1 MKRAKAV
8 ALYVARTV
16 VGLTFILSG
25 LVKAIDPLGT
35 QYKIQDYL
43 AAIPP
48 SLSLPDMLTLLMSVS
63 LSMVEFTLGAFML
76 TAISRRLTARLTLLF
91 MVVMT
96 AVTVWIYIADPVK
109 DCGCFGDA
117 LTLTNLETLLKNI
130 VLLALAALVAWRPTH
145 IGRLM
150 SRSNQMLLGQML
162 MVTPVALSFWCLYD
176 LPLIDFRPYHIGAD
190 IKAGMETPEG
200 AEQPV
205 FDTTF
210 IMEKDG
216 ERREFTLDNYPD
228 STWTFVDS
236 KTVTVKEGYVP
247 PIHDFSITAA
257 DGEDI
262 TDMVLG
268 REGYTFLLISPDL
281 DKADDQNFG
290 DIDQIYEFCQDNSIP
305 FYCLTASTEKSQQH
319 WQNITGA
326 EYPFCMTDAT
336 TLKTMIRSNPGL
348 MLLEKG
354 VVRGKWSHN
363 RLPETT
369 ELETMLKAGCDVA
382 ERQETTTQIN
392 IQNKLLQRLWQRK
405 SLQATGK

>member
-25 LVKAIDPLGT
+25 FVKAIDPLGT

-76 TAISRRLTARLTLLF
+76 TAISRRVTARLTLLF
-91 MVVMT
+91 MMVMT

-190 IKAGMETPEG
+190 IKAGMEIPEG

-247 PIHDFSITAA
+247 PIHDFSITSA

-369 ELETMLKAGCDVA
+369 ELETMLKA
-382 ERQETTTQIN
+382 R
-392 IQNKLLQRLWQRK
+392 
-405 SLQATGK
+405 

>member
-25 LVKAIDPLGT
+25 FVKAIDPLGT

-76 TAISRRLTARLTLLF
+76 TAISRRVTARLTLLF
-91 MVVMT
+91 MMVMT

-190 IKAGMETPEG
+190 IKAGMEIPEG

-305 FYCLTASTEKSQQH
+305 FYCLTASTEMSQQH

-369 ELETMLKAGCDVA
+369 ELETMLKA
-382 ERQETTTQIN
+382 R
-392 IQNKLLQRLWQRK
+392 
-405 SLQATGK
+405 

>member
-1 MKRAKAV
+1 MKRAKTV

-25 LVKAIDPLGT
+25 FVKAIDPLGT

-91 MVVMT
+91 MLVMT

-190 IKAGMETPEG
+190 IKAGMEIPEG

-369 ELETMLKAGCDVA
+369 ELETMLKAG
-382 ERQETTTQIN
+382 
-392 IQNKLLQRLWQRK
+392 
-405 SLQATGK
+405 

>member
-76 TAISRRLTARLTLLF
+76 TAICRRVTARLTLLF
-91 MVVMT
+91 MMVMT

-162 MVTPVALSFWCLYD
+162 MLTPVALSFWCLYD

-190 IKAGMETPEG
+190 IKAGMEIPEG

-369 ELETMLKAGCDVA
+369 ELETMLKA
-382 ERQETTTQIN
+382 R
-392 IQNKLLQRLWQRK
+392 
-405 SLQATGK
+405 

>member
-25 LVKAIDPLGT
+25 FVKAIDPLGT

-76 TAISRRLTARLTLLF
+76 TAISRRVTARLTLLF

-117 LTLTNLETLLKNI
+117 LILTNLETLLKNI

-162 MVTPVALSFWCLYD
+162 MLTPVALSFWCLYD

-190 IKAGMETPEG
+190 IKAGMEIPEG

-262 TDMVLG
+262 TEMVLG

-369 ELETMLKAGCDVA
+369 ELETMLKA
-382 ERQETTTQIN
+382 R
-392 IQNKLLQRLWQRK
+392 
-405 SLQATGK
+405 

>member
-25 LVKAIDPLGT
+25 FVKAIDPLGT

-63 LSMVEFTLGAFML
+63 LSLVEFTLGAFML
-76 TAISRRLTARLTLLF
+76 TAISRRVTARLTLLF
-91 MVVMT
+91 MLAMT

-162 MVTPVALSFWCLYD
+162 MLTPVALSFWCLYD

-190 IKAGMETPEG
+190 IKAGMEIPEG

-369 ELETMLKAGCDVA
+369 ELETMLKAG
-382 ERQETTTQIN
+382 
-392 IQNKLLQRLWQRK
+392 
-405 SLQATGK
+405 

>member
-8 ALYVARTV
+8 VLYVARTV

-25 LVKAIDPLGT
+25 FVKAIDPLGT

-76 TAISRRLTARLTLLF
+76 TAISRRVTARLTLLF

-190 IKAGMETPEG
+190 IKAGMEIPEG

-369 ELETMLKAGCDVA
+369 ELETMLKA
-382 ERQETTTQIN
+382 R
-392 IQNKLLQRLWQRK
+392 
-405 SLQATGK
+405 

>member
-25 LVKAIDPLGT
+25 FVKAIDPLGT

-190 IKAGMETPEG
+190 IKAGMEIPEG

-247 PIHDFSITAA
+247 PIHDFSITTA

-363 RLPETT
+363 RLPDTT
-369 ELETMLKAGCDVA
+369 ELETMLKA
-382 ERQETTTQIN
+382 R
-392 IQNKLLQRLWQRK
+392 
-405 SLQATGK
+405 

>member
-25 LVKAIDPLGT
+25 FVKAIDPLGT

-76 TAISRRLTARLTLLF
+76 TAISRRVTARLTLLF

-117 LTLTNLETLLKNI
+117 LILTNLETLLKNI

-162 MVTPVALSFWCLYD
+162 MLTPVALSFWCLYD

-190 IKAGMETPEG
+190 IKAGMEIPEG

-369 ELETMLKAGCDVA
+369 ELETMLKA
-382 ERQETTTQIN
+382 R
-392 IQNKLLQRLWQRK
+392 
-405 SLQATGK
+405 

>member
-25 LVKAIDPLGT
+25 FVKAIDPLGT

-76 TAISRRLTARLTLLF
+76 TAISRRVTARLTLLF

-190 IKAGMETPEG
+190 IKAGMEIPEG

-262 TDMVLG
+262 TEMVLG

-369 ELETMLKAGCDVA
+369 ELETMLKA
-382 ERQETTTQIN
+382 R
-392 IQNKLLQRLWQRK
+392 
-405 SLQATGK
+405 

>member
-25 LVKAIDPLGT
+25 FVKAIDPLGT

-76 TAISRRLTARLTLLF
+76 TAISRRVTARLTLLF

-190 IKAGMETPEG
+190 IKAGMEIPEG

-216 ERREFTLDNYPD
+216 EHREFTLDNYPD

-257 DGEDI
+257 DGDDI

-369 ELETMLKAGCDVA
+369 ELETMLKA
-382 ERQETTTQIN
+382 R
-392 IQNKLLQRLWQRK
+392 
-405 SLQATGK
+405 

>member
-25 LVKAIDPLGT
+25 FVKAIDPLGT

-76 TAISRRLTARLTLLF
+76 TAISRRVTARLTLLF

-117 LTLTNLETLLKNI
+117 LTLTNLETLLKNL

-162 MVTPVALSFWCLYD
+162 MLTPVALSFWCLYD

-190 IKAGMETPEG
+190 IKAGMEIPEG

-369 ELETMLKAGCDVA
+369 ELETMLKA
-382 ERQETTTQIN
+382 R
-392 IQNKLLQRLWQRK
+392 
-405 SLQATGK
+405 

>member
-48 SLSLPDMLTLLMSVS
+48 SLSLPDMLTLLMSIS

-162 MVTPVALSFWCLYD
+162 MLTPVALSFWCLYD

-190 IKAGMETPEG
+190 IKAGMEIPEG

-369 ELETMLKAGCDVA
+369 ELETMLKAG
-382 ERQETTTQIN
+382 
-392 IQNKLLQRLWQRK
+392 
-405 SLQATGK
+405 

>member
-25 LVKAIDPLGT
+25 FVKAIDPLGT

-162 MVTPVALSFWCLYD
+162 MLTPVALSFWCLYD

-190 IKAGMETPEG
+190 IKAGMEIPEG

-369 ELETMLKAGCDVA
+369 ELETMLKA
-382 ERQETTTQIN
+382 R
-392 IQNKLLQRLWQRK
+392 
-405 SLQATGK
+405 

>member
-25 LVKAIDPLGT
+25 FVKAIDPLGT

-91 MVVMT
+91 MMVMT

-117 LTLTNLETLLKNI
+117 LILTNLETLLKNI

-190 IKAGMETPEG
+190 IKAGMEIPEG

-228 STWTFVDS
+228 STWIFVDS

-369 ELETMLKAGCDVA
+369 ELETMLKAG
-382 ERQETTTQIN
+382 
-392 IQNKLLQRLWQRK
+392 
-405 SLQATGK
+405 

>member
-1 MKRAKAV
+1 MKRVKAV

-25 LVKAIDPLGT
+25 FVKAIDPLGT

-76 TAISRRLTARLTLLF
+76 TAISRRVTARLTLLF

-130 VLLALAALVAWRPTH
+130 VLLALAVLVAWRPTH

-190 IKAGMETPEG
+190 IKAGMEIPEG

-205 FDTTF
+205 FDTKF

-354 VVRGKWSHN
+354 IVRGKWSHN

-369 ELETMLKAGCDVA
+369 ELETMLKA
-382 ERQETTTQIN
+382 R
-392 IQNKLLQRLWQRK
+392 
-405 SLQATGK
+405 

>member
-25 LVKAIDPLGT
+25 FVKAIDPLGT

-91 MVVMT
+91 MMVMT

-190 IKAGMETPEG
+190 IKAGMEIPEG

-369 ELETMLKAGCDVA
+369 ELETMLKA
-382 ERQETTTQIN
+382 R
-392 IQNKLLQRLWQRK
+392 
-405 SLQATGK
+405 

>member
-76 TAISRRLTARLTLLF
+76 TAISRRVTARLTLLF

-162 MVTPVALSFWCLYD
+162 MLTPVALSFWCLYD

-190 IKAGMETPEG
+190 IKAGMEIPEG

-369 ELETMLKAGCDVA
+369 ELETMLKA
-382 ERQETTTQIN
+382 R
-392 IQNKLLQRLWQRK
+392 
-405 SLQATGK
+405 

>member
-91 MVVMT
+91 MMVMT

-190 IKAGMETPEG
+190 IKAGMEIPEG

-210 IMEKDG
+210 IMEKGG

-369 ELETMLKAGCDVA
+369 ELETMLKA
-382 ERQETTTQIN
+382 R
-392 IQNKLLQRLWQRK
+392 
-405 SLQATGK
+405 

>member
-25 LVKAIDPLGT
+25 FVKAIDPLGT

-190 IKAGMETPEG
+190 IKAGMEIPEG

-326 EYPFCMTDAT
+326 EFPFCMTDAP

-369 ELETMLKAGCDVA
+369 ELETMLKA
-382 ERQETTTQIN
+382 R
-392 IQNKLLQRLWQRK
+392 
-405 SLQATGK
+405 

>member
-76 TAISRRLTARLTLLF
+76 TAISRRVTARLTLLF

-117 LTLTNLETLLKNI
+117 LTLTNLATLLKNI

-162 MVTPVALSFWCLYD
+162 MLTPVALSFWCLYD

-190 IKAGMETPEG
+190 IKAGMEIPEG

-369 ELETMLKAGCDVA
+369 ELETMLKA
-382 ERQETTTQIN
+382 R
-392 IQNKLLQRLWQRK
+392 
-405 SLQATGK
+405 

>member
-76 TAISRRLTARLTLLF
+76 TAISRRVTARLTLLF

-190 IKAGMETPEG
+190 IKAGMEIPEG

-326 EYPFCMTDAT
+326 EYPFCTTDAT

-369 ELETMLKAGCDVA
+369 ELETMLKAG
-382 ERQETTTQIN
+382 
-392 IQNKLLQRLWQRK
+392 
-405 SLQATGK
+405 

>member
-25 LVKAIDPLGT
+25 LVKAIDPHGT
-35 QYKIQDYL
+35 QYKIHDYL

-76 TAISRRLTARLTLLF
+76 TAISRRGTARLTLLF

-190 IKAGMETPEG
+190 IKAGMEIPEG

-369 ELETMLKAGCDVA
+369 ELETMLKA
-382 ERQETTTQIN
+382 R
-392 IQNKLLQRLWQRK
+392 
-405 SLQATGK
+405 

>member
-76 TAISRRLTARLTLLF
+76 TAICRRVTARLTLLF

-162 MVTPVALSFWCLYD
+162 MLTPVALSFWCLYD

-190 IKAGMETPEG
+190 IKAGMEIPEG

-369 ELETMLKAGCDVA
+369 ELETMLKA
-382 ERQETTTQIN
+382 R
-392 IQNKLLQRLWQRK
+392 
-405 SLQATGK
+405 

>member
-76 TAISRRLTARLTLLF
+76 TAISRRVTARLTLLF
-91 MVVMT
+91 MVVMS

-190 IKAGMETPEG
+190 IKAGMEIPEG

-369 ELETMLKAGCDVA
+369 ELETMLKA
-382 ERQETTTQIN
+382 R
-392 IQNKLLQRLWQRK
+392 
-405 SLQATGK
+405 

>member
-25 LVKAIDPLGT
+25 FVKAIDPLGT

-76 TAISRRLTARLTLLF
+76 TAISRRVTARLTLLF

-190 IKAGMETPEG
+190 IKAGMEIPEG

-369 ELETMLKAGCDVA
+369 ELETMLKAG
-382 ERQETTTQIN
+382 
-392 IQNKLLQRLWQRK
+392 
-405 SLQATGK
+405 

>member
-25 LVKAIDPLGT
+25 FVKAIDPLGT

-91 MVVMT
+91 MMVMT

-176 LPLIDFRPYHIGAD
+176 LPIIDFRPYHIGAD
-190 IKAGMETPEG
+190 IKAGMEIPEG

-369 ELETMLKAGCDVA
+369 ELETMLKAG
-382 ERQETTTQIN
+382 
-392 IQNKLLQRLWQRK
+392 
-405 SLQATGK
+405 

>member
-190 IKAGMETPEG
+190 IKAGMEIPEG

-354 VVRGKWSHN
+354 IVRGKWSHN

-369 ELETMLKAGCDVA
+369 ELETMLKA
-382 ERQETTTQIN
+382 R
-392 IQNKLLQRLWQRK
+392 
-405 SLQATGK
+405 

>member
-25 LVKAIDPLGT
+25 VVKAIDPLGT

-91 MVVMT
+91 MLVMT

-190 IKAGMETPEG
+190 IKAGMEIPEG

-290 DIDQIYEFCQDNSIP
+290 DIDQIYEFRQDNSIP

-369 ELETMLKAGCDVA
+369 ELETMLKA
-382 ERQETTTQIN
+382 R
-392 IQNKLLQRLWQRK
+392 
-405 SLQATGK
+405 

>member
-162 MVTPVALSFWCLYD
+162 MLTPVALSFWCLYD

-190 IKAGMETPEG
+190 IKAGMEIPEG

-369 ELETMLKAGCDVA
+369 ELETMLKA
-382 ERQETTTQIN
+382 R
-392 IQNKLLQRLWQRK
+392 
-405 SLQATGK
+405 

>member
-25 LVKAIDPLGT
+25 FVKAIDPLGT

-91 MVVMT
+91 MMVMT

-162 MVTPVALSFWCLYD
+162 MLTPVALSFWCLYD

-190 IKAGMETPEG
+190 IKAGMEIPEG

-369 ELETMLKAGCDVA
+369 ELETMLKAG
-382 ERQETTTQIN
+382 
-392 IQNKLLQRLWQRK
+392 
-405 SLQATGK
+405 

>member
-25 LVKAIDPLGT
+25 FVKAIDPLGT

-76 TAISRRLTARLTLLF
+76 TAISRRLTARLILLF
-91 MVVMT
+91 MMVMT

-162 MVTPVALSFWCLYD
+162 MLTPVALSFWCLYD

-190 IKAGMETPEG
+190 IKAGMEIPEG

-369 ELETMLKAGCDVA
+369 ELETMLKA
-382 ERQETTTQIN
+382 R
-392 IQNKLLQRLWQRK
+392 
-405 SLQATGK
+405 

>member
-63 LSMVEFTLGAFML
+63 LSMVEFMLGAFML
-76 TAISRRLTARLTLLF
+76 TAISRRVTARLTLLF

-190 IKAGMETPEG
+190 IKAGMEIPEG

-369 ELETMLKAGCDVA
+369 ELETMLKA
-382 ERQETTTQIN
+382 R
-392 IQNKLLQRLWQRK
+392 
-405 SLQATGK
+405 

>member
-1 MKRAKAV
+1 MKRAKTV

-25 LVKAIDPLGT
+25 FVKAIDPLGT

-76 TAISRRLTARLTLLF
+76 TAISRRVTARLTLLF

-190 IKAGMETPEG
+190 IKAGMEIPEG

-369 ELETMLKAGCDVA
+369 ELETMLKA
-382 ERQETTTQIN
+382 R
-392 IQNKLLQRLWQRK
+392 
-405 SLQATGK
+405 

>member
-25 LVKAIDPLGT
+25 FVKAIDPLGT

-76 TAISRRLTARLTLLF
+76 TAISRRVTARLTLLF

-117 LTLTNLETLLKNI
+117 LTLTNLETLLKNL

-190 IKAGMETPEG
+190 IKAGMEIPEG

-369 ELETMLKAGCDVA
+369 ELETMLKA
-382 ERQETTTQIN
+382 R
-392 IQNKLLQRLWQRK
+392 
-405 SLQATGK
+405 

>member
-25 LVKAIDPLGT
+25 FVKAIDPLGT

-162 MVTPVALSFWCLYD
+162 MLTPVALSFWCLYD

-190 IKAGMETPEG
+190 IKAGMEIPEG

-257 DGEDI
+257 DGGDI

-369 ELETMLKAGCDVA
+369 ELETMLKA
-382 ERQETTTQIN
+382 R
-392 IQNKLLQRLWQRK
+392 
-405 SLQATGK
+405 

>member
-25 LVKAIDPLGT
+25 FVKAIDPLGT

-145 IGRLM
+145 IRRLM
-150 SRSNQMLLGQML
+150 SRSNQMPPGQML
-162 MVTPVALSFWCLYD
+162 LLTPVALSFWCLYD

-190 IKAGMETPEG
+190 IKAGMEIPEG

-369 ELETMLKAGCDVA
+369 ELETMLKAG
-382 ERQETTTQIN
+382 
-392 IQNKLLQRLWQRK
+392 
-405 SLQATGK
+405 

>member
-91 MVVMT
+91 MLVMT

-162 MVTPVALSFWCLYD
+162 MLTPVALSFWCLYD

-190 IKAGMETPEG
+190 IKAGMEIPEG

-290 DIDQIYEFCQDNSIP
+290 DIDQVYEFCQDNSIP

-369 ELETMLKAGCDVA
+369 ELETMLKA
-382 ERQETTTQIN
+382 R
-392 IQNKLLQRLWQRK
+392 
-405 SLQATGK
+405 